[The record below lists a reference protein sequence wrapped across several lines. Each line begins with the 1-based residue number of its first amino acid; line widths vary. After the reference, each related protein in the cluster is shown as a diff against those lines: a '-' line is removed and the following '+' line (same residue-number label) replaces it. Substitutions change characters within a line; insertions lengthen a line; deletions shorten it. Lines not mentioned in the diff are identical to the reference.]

1 MAVAAVLD
9 AELAWVCEHEPP
21 TDRDP
26 NPSQAGARLLAHRFP
41 QVPNHGDLTTTD
53 WSRVEPVDV
62 LTAGFPC
69 QDVSSAGL
77 RAGLRGGNRTGLW
90 LHIAGIIDRL
100 RPQLV
105 VLENVRGL
113 ITARGAPP
121 TDELLAAWAARD
133 KYARVLLLIDAK
145 SNRAYKRGQRN
156 RVQRLQ
162 RDEVRVLGLHRQAMA
177 AVDRADARIVRAIG
191 AVLGDLADL
200 GFDANWCLLPASSVG
215 APHRRE
221 RIFIVARPTA
231 DTQGERRNTWAAG
244 HETSRP
250 DWLGRPNDRRG
261 GEPATDPEGAGR
273 EGPRPQP
280 SRCGFERG
288 GSAAPDPDGGAVR
301 QQPVPDP
308 GSGGAAG
315 AGPDRQ
321 AAPDPAGDGRG
332 EGRPE
337 PAGQLRGPDAPQ
349 CGDASPADTPGH
361 GDTNQSGSSGRP
373 LPCIAEPGAGGGDR
387 RRPDAARAHGMGG
400 GAQLVEWG
408 AYRAAIGRWE
418 RILGRPAP
426 APTVLG
432 KRGGRQLSPRFVE
445 WLQGLPEGWVT
456 DVPGLSRNQQL
467 KLLGNG
473 VVPLQCEAALRH
485 LLPLLSATWVA
496 A

>member
-1 MAVAAVLD
+1 MGVAAVLD
-9 AELAWVCEHEPP
+9 AELAWVCEYEPP
-21 TDRDP
+21 TERDP

-41 QVPNHGDLTTTD
+41 QVPNHGDLTAVD

-77 RAGLRGGNRTGLW
+77 RAGLRDGNRSGLW
-90 LHIAGIIDRL
+90 MHIAGIIDRL

-244 HETSRP
+244 HETSRR

-261 GEPATDPEGAGR
+261 GEPA
-273 EGPRPQP
+273 
-280 SRCGFERG
+280 
-288 GSAAPDPDGGAVR
+288 PDT
-301 QQPVPDP
+301 
-308 GSGGAAG
+308 SGK
-315 AGPDRQ
+315 R
-321 AAPDPAGDGRG
+321 RG

-337 PAGQLRGPDAPQ
+337 PAGQLGGPDAAVG
-349 CGDASPADTPGH
+349 GDADCRCCGYGLTEYDLTGFCPRCVDAECSPAADTARLS
-361 GDTNQSGSSGRP
+361 DTNQPGSSGRP
-373 LPCIAEPGAGGGDR
+373 LPFSAEPGAGGGDR
-387 RRPDAARAHGMGG
+387 RRPDAARTDELGRGT
-400 GAQLVEWG
+400 QLLEWG
-408 AYRAAIGRWE
+408 AYRPAIERWE

-432 KRGGRQLSPRFVE
+432 RRGGRQLSPHFVE

-485 LLPLLSATWVA
+485 LLPLLTEMGA
-496 A
+496 AA